1 MATDFYAV
9 LGLPQN
15 ATSRQIRQRFL
26 ELARERHPDRV
37 QGEAKAQAESD
48 FQVITQAFNVL
59 NDPERRRQLDSEL
72 ARPDYKAASISPE
85 AAKVYLQRGAKAYR
99 EASYSAAVENFDS
112 ATRED
117 PDNAQA
123 WYYLA
128 RAGRRIPS
136 WRTRAREAAAR
147 ACELEPMNAV
157 YLKLAGDLFADG
169 GHHARAAK
177 YYRGAIDWGEPSA
190 ELEAAFQAAL
200 DAAKQGGA

>member
-15 ATSRQIRQRFL
+15 ATSRQIRLRFL

-37 QGEAKAQAESD
+37 RGAAKVQAEED

-59 NDPERRRQLDSEL
+59 SDPVRRRQLDTEL
-72 ARPDYKAASISPE
+72 ARPDYKSASVSPE

-99 EASYSAAVENFDS
+99 DGSYAAAVENFDS

-117 PDNAQA
+117 AENAQA
-123 WYYLA
+123 WHFLA
-128 RAGRRIPS
+128 KAGRRIPS
-136 WRTRAREAAAR
+136 WKVKAREAAAR

-157 YLKLAGDLFADG
+157 YLRLAGDLFHEQG
-169 GHHARAAK
+169 QHAQAAK

-190 ELEAAFQAAL
+190 ELEAAFQTAL
-200 DAAKQGGA
+200 RAAKQGGA